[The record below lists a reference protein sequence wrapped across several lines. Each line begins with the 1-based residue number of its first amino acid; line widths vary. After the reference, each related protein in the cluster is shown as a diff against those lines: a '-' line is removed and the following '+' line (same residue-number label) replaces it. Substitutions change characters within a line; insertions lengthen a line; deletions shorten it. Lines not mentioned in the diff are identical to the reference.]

1 MTLTNEANAWEAL
14 KSLGDTALER
24 GGIQGVLQMFVG
36 VLTSAEQIAR
46 ESEDEGNPEE
56 MASEVI
62 SAWFTST
69 YVPEIQQALSNGLTT
84 KQPPFQG
91 NQS

>member
-1 MTLTNEANAWEAL
+1 MKLTNEANAWEAL

-62 SAWFTST
+62 SAWLTST

-84 KQPPFQG
+84 KHTPFHG
-91 NQS
+91 NQT